1 MGLDMYLNKKT
12 YVGANYD
19 FNNVTGTLALKR
31 NDVPIPINLN
41 KIRYILE
48 EQAYWRKANQIH
60 RWFVNNV
67 QEGVDDC
74 GIYEVYGEQLLE
86 LVELCRRVLA
96 DHSLA
101 DSLLPSQEG
110 FFFGSTEYDEYYF
123 ADLESTIEQLEDVEP
138 DTWYEYSS
146 SWKGV

>member
-19 FNNVTGTLALKR
+19 FNSVTGTLALKR

-146 SWKGV
+146 SW

>member
-146 SWKGV
+146 SW

>member
-86 LVELCRRVLA
+86 LVELCRCVLA

-146 SWKGV
+146 SW

>member
-101 DSLLPSQEG
+101 DSLLP
-110 FFFGSTEYDEYYF
+110 
-123 ADLESTIEQLEDVEP
+123 
-138 DTWYEYSS
+138 
-146 SWKGV
+146 

>member
-1 MGLDMYLNKKT
+1 MGLDMYLSKKT
-12 YVGANYD
+12 YIGANYD
-19 FNNVTGTLALKR
+19 FNKITGTLALKR
-31 NDVPIPINLN
+31 EGVPIPVNLN
-41 KIRYILE
+41 KIRFILE

-86 LVELCRRVLA
+86 LVELCKRVLA

-110 FFFGSTEYDEYYF
+110 FFFVSTEYDEYYF
-123 ADLESTIEQLEDVEP
+123 ADLESTIEQLKDVEP

-146 SWKGV
+146 SW

>member
-74 GIYEVYGEQLLE
+74 GIYEVYGQLLE

-146 SWKGV
+146 SW